1 MTDIHCHI
9 IPFVDDGSRTTEVS
23 LEMLREEVRQGV
35 NRIICTP
42 HYRRGFY
49 ERSEEEIKNVLE
61 ELSEN
66 VRKEGIP
73 VELYLGREVKFHAKE
88 YKSFLEKRVVP
99 TMCGGDYVLLEFNY
113 DMETDIDEVVYD
125 TQMAGYKPIIAHIER
140 YSYFRKVEN
149 VARIKAAGAMIQVN
163 ADSIASKDF
172 PKERKFVKQLL
183 KFKLAD
189 FVGSDVHSGRVNYM
203 KKAYD
208 KVAKKDR
215 VYADMIFDKNA
226 DLIIGQNRPL

>member
-9 IPFVDDGSRTTEVS
+9 IPFVDDGSESMKVS
-23 LEMLREEVRQGV
+23 LEMMREEARQGV

-42 HYRRGFY
+42 HYRRGFF
-49 ERSEEEIKNVLE
+49 EGSEGEIKSVLC

-66 VRKEGIP
+66 AKKEGMP
-73 VELYLGREVKFHAKE
+73 VELYLGREVKFHTKE
-88 YKSFLEKRVVP
+88 YKSFLERRVVP

-113 DMETDIDEVVYD
+113 DRGTDIDEVVYD

-140 YSYFRKVEN
+140 YSYFRKVGD

-163 ADSIASKDF
+163 AGSIVSKDF
-172 PKERKFVKQLL
+172 SSERKFVKQLL
-183 KFKLAD
+183 KFKLVD

-203 KKAYD
+203 KKAYE

-215 VYADMIFDKNA
+215 AYADMIFDGNA
-226 DLIIGQNRPL
+226 DLIIGQNRPF